1 MKIND
6 TGRIGGVNPYQ
17 RNMETQRQEAQ
28 KPARKKDQ
36 VSISSEAIEML
47 EAQSRANDP
56 ERAKKLEDLKQ
67 RIASGT
73 YQVDAGKLAD
83 KLMPYAKSSFLDK

>member
-17 RNMETQRQEAQ
+17 RNMETQRQETQ

-67 RIASGT
+67 RISSGT

-83 KLMPYAKSSFLDK
+83 KLMPYFKEFPRN

>member
-17 RNMETQRQEAQ
+17 RNIETPRQEAQ
-28 KPARKKDQ
+28 KPARRKDE

-47 EAQSRANDP
+47 EAQESSSDP
-56 ERAKKLEDLKQ
+56 ERVKKLEDLKQ
-67 RIASGT
+67 QIASGT

-83 KLMPYAKSSFLDK
+83 KLMPYFKQFPRN